1 MEEDF
6 HSPVNVD
13 ILRSD
18 VTQDEQDSHPVP
30 GLDRVSQDQPS
41 QNRESLTKLHNP
53 LSPRC
58 DLEVKGQTECRP
70 DSSDGPEGGGH
81 LTESDLS
88 PVNLLDQSGPD
99 PNRASPQDG
108 EHQVVHHSHR
118 DLTTAAANQDG
129 AGESCGSI
137 PALVVTQADEC
148 PAPGAVV
155 GPPLSPAPSEPQR
168 AARPA
173 HQVAPE
179 NLFTD
184 LCSSSDGGDM
194 TCCDLLSLR
203 SDSVSLGSE
212 TSVSRRS
219 EDDDTR
225 SVTASSVT
233 SLFHRVQLDPLE
245 KAWLRSSA
253 LGNMAAQRQLLAQE
267 PGLVVKKTA
276 LHWAAKQG
284 RQEVVDM
291 MLRSGADVNVRSVSA
306 RECFCDRSELHCPHP
321 LSLTVLTLCPSVPH
335 CPHPLSLCPS
345 LSSPSV
351 PLSLTVL
358 TLCPSLS
365 SPSVPHCPHPLSL
378 CPSLSSPS
386 VPHCPHPLSLCP
398 SLSSPSVP
406 HCPHPLSLTVLTL

>member
-1 MEEDF
+1 MCDT
-6 HSPVNVD
+6 PPP
-13 ILRSD
+13 LC
-18 VTQDEQDSHPVP
+18 
-30 GLDRVSQDQPS
+30 
-41 QNRESLTKLHNP
+41 LH
-53 LSPRC
+53 
-58 DLEVKGQTECRP
+58 E
-70 DSSDGPEGGGH
+70 
-81 LTESDLS
+81 
-88 PVNLLDQSGPD
+88 
-99 PNRASPQDG
+99 ASPQDG

-291 MLRSGADVNVRSVSA
+291 MLRSGADVNVRSHVSVSVTDQS
-306 RECFCDRSELHCPHP
+306 F
-321 LSLTVLTLCPSVPH
+321 TVLT
-335 CPHPLSLCPS
+335 LCPS

-358 TLCPSLS
+358 TLC
-365 SPSVPHCPHPLSL
+365 
-378 CPSLSSPS
+378 PS

-406 HCPHPLSLTVLTL
+406 HCPHPLSLTVLTLCPSVPHCPHPLSLTVLTLCPSVPHCPHPLSLTVLTLCPSLSSPSDPLSLTVLTLCPSDSHCPHPLSLTVLSLCPSLSSLSSPSDPHCPHPLSLCPSDSHCPHPLSLCPSLSSPSVPHCPHPLSLTVLTVLTL